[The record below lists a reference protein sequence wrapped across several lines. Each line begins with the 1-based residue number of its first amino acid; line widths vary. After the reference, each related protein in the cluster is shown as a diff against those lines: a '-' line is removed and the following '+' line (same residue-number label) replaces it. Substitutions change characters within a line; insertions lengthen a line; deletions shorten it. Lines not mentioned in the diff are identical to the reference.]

1 MKRFLSTFPVFV
13 FLFLWAYPCAFAG
26 VIKKGDVHK
35 EALNDVKKTVEIF
48 NLIMTQDMKISL
60 PKEVAVYVA
69 ADTTTYEQVLIKQFK
84 ISRAEAKQWTDNS
97 SGFST
102 GLGVALNTSRWVME
116 KTRDRYEA
124 AAHELFHQLQ
134 HSLMGN
140 HSREDPRWMREGT
153 CYFVSNRIVERLGY
167 ENLKS
172 WRRSAISSAL
182 TKADLSTA
190 QEVIDANRSER
201 WLALS
206 EQKKSPHQMAVLLVL
221 ALLDLSK
228 KDPYQSI
235 AEYYTGIGNGKKFND
250 SFLSAFGIGYDPF
263 IQDFDQWYKDRMAQ
277 PAEIEVI
284 ADSRTP
290 SDAIAEI
297 KKTFEAGQTFF
308 KEQWGGPLNL
318 SPCILLASDA
328 AGSIDILQKE
338 FGFAPSDTINENKEN
353 PSPFYLSYDAAM
365 VNLYNEGIAEESMAF
380 TTASILARMYGN
392 AISSQPDMEGAT
404 WLFYGASDLAA
415 AYISEKTGDKSF
427 KERKEAW
434 LETIRPISALPR
446 FNELQ
451 TPAEC
456 RKAAAKIGRAN
467 LSAFIRLAALYLS
480 EKHGLNSLA
489 EWYRRDK
496 ELKNPYKAFEK
507 VFGISQETF
516 ERDFLTYLDQQ
527 RTRP

>member
-1 MKRFLSTFPVFV
+1 MKKISSLFPVFA
-13 FLFLWAYPCAFAG
+13 FLFFWVCHCAFAG

-35 EALNDVKKTVEIF
+35 EALNDVKKTVEVF
-48 NLIMTQDMKISL
+48 NQILTQDMNIRLS
-60 PKEVAVYVA
+60 KEVAVYVA
-69 ADTTTYEQVLIKQFK
+69 ADTTAYEQVLIKQFK

-124 AAHELFHQLQ
+124 TAHELFHQLQ
-134 HSLMGN
+134 YSLMEN
-140 HSREDPRWMREGT
+140 HWREDPRWMREGT
-153 CYFVSNRIVERLGY
+153 CYFVSVHIVDRLGY
-167 ENLKS
+167 QNKKS
-172 WRRSAISSAL
+172 WKRSTINSAL
-182 TKADLSTA
+182 NKANLATA
-190 QEVIDANRSER
+190 QEVIGANPSER

-206 EQKKSPHQMAVLLVL
+206 EQKKSPHKTAVLLVL
-221 ALLDLSK
+221 ALLELSK

-250 SFLSAFGIGYDPF
+250 SFLSAFGISYDPF
-263 IQDFDQWYKDRMAQ
+263 IQDFEQWYKDKMAQ

-290 SDAIAEI
+290 SAAIAEI

-318 SPCILLASDA
+318 SPCILLASDV
-328 AGSIDILQKE
+328 AGSTDILQKE
-338 FGFAPSDTINENKEN
+338 FGFAPSDTIKEN
-353 PSPFYLSYDAAM
+353 PAPFYLSYDTAM
-365 VNLYNEGIAEESMAF
+365 VNLYNEWLAEESMGF

-392 AISSQPDMEGAT
+392 AISAQPDMEGAT

-415 AYISEKTGDKSF
+415 AFISEKTGDKSF

-434 LETIRPISALPR
+434 LKAVRTISALPR

-451 TPAEC
+451 TPAEY
-456 RKAAAKIGRAN
+456 RKAAAKIGRVN
-467 LSAFIRLAALYLS
+467 LAAFIRLAALYLS

-507 VFGISQETF
+507 IFGISQETF
-516 ERDFLTYLDQQ
+516 EREFLTYLEQQ
-527 RTRP
+527 REKP